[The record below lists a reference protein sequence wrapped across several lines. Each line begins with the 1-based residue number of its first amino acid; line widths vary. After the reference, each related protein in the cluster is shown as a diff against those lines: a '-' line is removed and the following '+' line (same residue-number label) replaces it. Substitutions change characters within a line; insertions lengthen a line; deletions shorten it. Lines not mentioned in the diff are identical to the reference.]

1 MKKSDIS
8 ARRAQHVWAVLL
20 VMLTAVIAG
29 CVSTTTG
36 PPEAKENDGDA
47 AGINHQLAIQY
58 FQNGNYE
65 LARDRLILST
75 ELDPNRPTV
84 WSLLA
89 LTYEQMGNLRL
100 AEESHERALRSGS
113 RNFDVQNTYAVFL
126 CRQGRFVDAEKQF
139 ERSIR
144 AETNDNPELMMTN
157 AGVCFMQQPDFEKAE
172 EWFRR
177 ALDRQP
183 THAEALLQMALL
195 KHSTGDNLRARAF
208 LQRYRETNPDGSG
221 VLYLCVLI
229 EDQLGDKKART
240 ECANRLLREFPNSP
254 ESQQLMQRTASK

>member
-1 MKKSDIS
+1 MKKSEV
-8 ARRAQHVWAVLL
+8 RAMLL
-20 VMLTAVIAG
+20 VAVAVTFAG

-36 PPEAKENDGDA
+36 PPEPKENDSDA

-65 LARDRLILST
+65 LARDRLLLST
-75 ELDPNRPTV
+75 ELDPHHPTV

-100 AEESHERALRSGS
+100 AENSHQRALRAGP
-113 RNFDVQNTYAVFL
+113 RNFDVQNAYAVYM
-126 CRQGRFVDAEKQF
+126 CRQGRFGDAERQF
-139 ERSIR
+139 EKSIR

-157 AGVCFMQQPDFEKAE
+157 AGMCYMEKPDVVKAE

-183 THAEALLQMALL
+183 AYGEALLQMAVL

-208 LQRYRETNPDGSG
+208 LQRYLEANPAGSG

-229 EDQLGDKKART
+229 EDELGDQRART
-240 ECANRLLREFPNSP
+240 ECANDLLRNYPNSP
-254 ESQQLMQRTASK
+254 ESRQLLQTSAKK